1 MAFQFCLPPL
11 GICVPLQPFSLIYEY
26 MPDGDLSSYLH
37 RLAEANG
44 RCPFGSDLAVSI
56 ITTTNNTSLEEVDP
70 PESAESPP
78 LSIAELLQFALDI
91 CEAMIYVSSRP
102 YVHRFVLTAQYISL
116 FELVIV
122 ISLNSF

>member
-37 RLAEANG
+37 RLADANG

-56 ITTTNNTSLEEVDP
+56 ITTTINTSLEEGDP
-70 PESAESPP
+70 PESAP

-102 YVHRFVLTAQYISL
+102 YVHRFVLAASYNSL
-116 FELVIV
+116 FE
-122 ISLNSF
+122 